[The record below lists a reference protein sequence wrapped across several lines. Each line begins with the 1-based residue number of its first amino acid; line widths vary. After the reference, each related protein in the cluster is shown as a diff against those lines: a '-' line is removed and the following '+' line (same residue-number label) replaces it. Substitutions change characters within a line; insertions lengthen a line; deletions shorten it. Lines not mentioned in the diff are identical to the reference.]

1 MKQQS
6 ENNSKA
12 SRRKMVKGLVA
23 GGAALALGAIAGRAS
38 SQSPVTLRVV
48 SGWEKSLMW
57 NRPLFEYISRVN
69 SKSGGKVK
77 IEWVGGPEAV
87 SPFQV
92 AESVGKGVF
101 DLAYTS
107 PSFFAASAPEAN
119 VLYLGEDVPMS
130 RLHEAGVIQACDE
143 IFRRR
148 MRAALV
154 GIPAGGI
161 GATFITREAPR
172 TLEYFKGRRF
182 RSAPLY
188 TPMLKALGAST
199 VTLAPPEVY
208 SALENGVIDAV
219 GWPMVG
225 IVERKFHEIAKFI
238 VLPPIFDIRMSM
250 LASLRTWDRLDAP
263 VRTLLTDTMRE
274 MEDWGYKSFRDEL
287 TKERAE
293 LRKGGVQEIALSE
306 ADARRY
312 RELAHDGLWE
322 PILRD
327 SPKDGPRL
335 KELMAKAAAR
345 T

>member
-1 MKQQS
+1 MRHAS
-6 ENNSKA
+6 ESKSIA
-12 SRRKMVKGLVA
+12 RRTLLKGLVA
-23 GGAALALGAIAGRAS
+23 GGSVLAAGGLAGGARG
-38 SQSPVTLRVV
+38 QSPVTLRVV

-57 NRPLFEYISRVN
+57 NRPLFEYISRVG
-69 SKSGGKVK
+69 SKSGGKVR

-119 VLYLGEDVPMS
+119 VLYLGEDVPVS
-130 RLHEAGVIQACDE
+130 RLHEAGVIRACDE

-250 LASLRTWDRLDAP
+250 LASLRTWERLDAP
-263 VRTLLTDTMRE
+263 VRSLLTDTMRE

-287 TKERAE
+287 ARERAE
-293 LRKGGVQEIALSE
+293 LKKGGVQEIALPQAE
-306 ADARRY
+306 ARRY
-312 RELAHDGLWE
+312 VQLAHDGIWE

-335 KELMAKAAAR
+335 KELMAKAG
-345 T
+345 